1 MNKFEEVIQVYLNN
15 QAEKDPHLAE
25 RMKLESKNITDCCE
39 YIISEVEKTDR
50 QGFADEEIYAMARHY
65 YLEDNLEIKEVV
77 GRVRRVSRVVV
88 NHAIRETVQ
97 DKKPI
102 SKKDK
107 PEVKNYEQVSLF
119 DISI

>member
-1 MNKFEEVIQVYLNN
+1 MNKFEEVILDYLTK
-15 QAEKDPHLAE
+15 QAEQDTHLAE
-25 RMKLESKNITDCCE
+25 RMKLESKNIADCCK
-39 YIISEVEKTDR
+39 YIISEVKKTNR

-65 YLEDNLEIKEVV
+65 YLEENLEIVQM
-77 GRVRRVSRVVV
+77 SARVVV

-102 SKKDK
+102 SKNDK
-107 PEVKNYEQVSLF
+107 SEVKNYEQVSLF